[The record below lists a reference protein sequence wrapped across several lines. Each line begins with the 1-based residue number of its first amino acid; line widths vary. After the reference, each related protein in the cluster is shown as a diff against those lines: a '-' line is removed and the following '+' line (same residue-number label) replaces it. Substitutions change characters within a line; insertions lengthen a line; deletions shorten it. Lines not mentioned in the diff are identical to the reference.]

1 MLPNAGAI
9 LSEKPWLNRFLF
21 GIIIKS
27 ECLPQ
32 QGGCGMALTTQEVE
46 HVALLARLS
55 LNEDE
60 KKTFTEQLS
69 SILDYADTLKV
80 LNTEGIEPLTHILPI
95 NNVFRADEIKAS
107 MPRDEMLANAPLA
120 EEGQYK
126 VPKII

>member
-9 LSEKPWLNRFLF
+9 LSEKPWLNRFFF

-27 ECLPQ
+27 EWLPQ
-32 QGGCGMALTTQEVE
+32 QGGCGMALTIQEVE

-60 KKTFTEQLS
+60 KKTFAEQLS

-95 NNVFRADEIKAS
+95 NNVFRADEIKS
-107 MPRDEMLANAPLA
+107 SKPRDEMLANAPLA